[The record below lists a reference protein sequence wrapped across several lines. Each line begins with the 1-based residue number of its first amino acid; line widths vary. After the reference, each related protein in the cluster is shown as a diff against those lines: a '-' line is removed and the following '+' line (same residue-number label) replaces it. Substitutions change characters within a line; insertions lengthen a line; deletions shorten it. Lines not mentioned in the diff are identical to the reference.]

1 MTSVI
6 VGAQQGR
13 LDLSNTNE
21 ASGLVTYSS
30 FQINLINSLSIQ
42 TKRASSF
49 ILVHIFNTC
58 LPGDSIIN
66 LRLESYL
73 TRRDSVMH
81 AAIRLWVHSWI
92 GIFET
97 RVQIKR
103 THQPHFECCQ
113 TLFICNIINKEIDVH
128 LIKEYLEGATKFKSF
143 VSLYNLIQ
151 PQALKIHFPQYFLCL
166 NTHTLYTCF
175 TNKTITSHLP
185 PFKALLNPAPKA

>member
-1 MTSVI
+1 VKKDGGLLTPII

-49 ILVHIFNTC
+49 ILVRIFNTC
-58 LPGDSIIN
+58 LPGDSIICLGN
-66 LRLESYL
+66 GSNL
-73 TRRDSVMH
+73 TRRASVKH
-81 AAIRLWVHSWI
+81 AVYRLRVHSRS

-97 RVQIKR
+97 RVLYNR
-103 THQPHFECCQ
+103 TLMSRLHCCQ

-128 LIKEYLEGATKFKSF
+128 LIKDR
-143 VSLYNLIQ
+143 
-151 PQALKIHFPQYFLCL
+151 L
-166 NTHTLYTCF
+166 NV
-175 TNKTITSHLP
+175 
-185 PFKALLNPAPKA
+185 